1 MGARVRRHIQE
12 LLQVIIMLVTQS
24 WSMAA
29 GSMGDYGVFISVW
42 EDDGATARFHIRLPF
57 SSGGQGNLSLLV
69 SPDASMICVSDS
81 SGAYLVNASNGTFFA
96 VPELSAGAGSN
107 DPYQQPVGWSP
118 VGAFVSGKADYAY
131 YLSSGAVSE
140 LPGPIPEVVG
150 TPGFSVLPHL
160 GIIIEGRT
168 NISHPDDAV
177 ITARDLFSGEPF
189 SLPAWVTAGF
199 MPGLPP
205 NPSRWSDTGWLGTI
219 AGSPSSAAM
228 PLAGVM
234 GELDGWQ
241 LPLDSKVLT
250 LPTETGLIVI
260 DSAGARHVTTAGDI
274 DRVYAGVPGH
284 TNSLTATE
292 NVLFRWNGSAFFR
305 PTGVGVATADTVYE
319 MQTSGPVVGVP
330 AFLNTPALWGSLTD
344 VAIWNI
350 ASPVELFSLQAG
362 AFWQNMRYAS
372 EVSL

>member
-1 MGARVRRHIQE
+1 
-12 LLQVIIMLVTQS
+12 MLVTQS
-24 WSMAA
+24 WSMVA
-29 GSMGDYGVFISVW
+29 GSMGDYGAFISVW
-42 EDDGATARFHIRLPF
+42 EEDGATARFHIRLPF
-57 SSGGQGNLSLLV
+57 GSGGQGDLSLLV

-107 DPYQQPVGWSP
+107 DKYQQPVGWSP

-228 PLAGVM
+228 PLPGVIGRM
-234 GELDGWQ
+234 SGW
-241 LPLDSKVLT
+241 DRAINSKVLT
-250 LPTETGLIVI
+250 IPTENGLVVI
-260 DSAGARHVTTAGDI
+260 DTSGAYHLGIGGSVDTS
-274 DRVYAGVPGH
+274 YPEVPGY
-284 TNSLTATE
+284 NGILTATE
-292 NVLFRWNGSAFFR
+292 NILFRWRGNVFFR
-305 PTGVGVATADTVYE
+305 PGGLYVSGADSLYE
-319 MQTSGPVVGVP
+319 MQASGAPVGIP
-330 AFLNTPALWGSLTD
+330 AFSSAPSMWSGLED
-344 VAIWNI
+344 VTIWNI

-362 AFWQNMRYAS
+362 AFWQNMRYAG
-372 EVSL
+372 EVMV

>member
-1 MGARVRRHIQE
+1 
-12 LLQVIIMLVTQS
+12 MLVSQS
-24 WSMAA
+24 WAMVADSI
-29 GSMGDYGVFISVW
+29 GDYGTFISVW
-42 EDDGATARFHIRLPF
+42 EDDGATLRFHIRLPYGPE
-57 SSGGQGNLSLLV
+57 SQGNLSLLV

-107 DPYQQPVGWSP
+107 DKYQQPVGWSP

-168 NISHPDDAV
+168 NIRHPDDAV

-219 AGSPSSAAM
+219 VGAPSAAAM

-260 DSAGARHVTTAGDI
+260 DSAGARHVTTAGVI
-274 DRVYAGVPGH
+274 DLVYAGVPGH
-284 TNSLTATE
+284 TDSLTATE

-305 PTGVGVATADTVYE
+305 PTGVSVTTADAVYE
-319 MQTSGPVVGVP
+319 MQTSGPAVGVP
-330 AFLNTPALWGSLTD
+330 AFLNTPALWGPSLSD
-344 VAIWNI
+344 MAVLNV
-350 ASPVELFSLQAG
+350 ASPTEQFTPQVGE
-362 AFWQNMRYAS
+362 FWTKLRKVT
-372 EVSL
+372 ETP